1 MATDN
6 TILRCEYIIPQK
18 KRRCGMSRASNTNYC
33 VEHSQGNAEV
43 KDDKERVRVPCP
55 LDPSHTVW
63 KHNLKKH
70 VRICNK
76 AKITQATAAQPYFV
90 KDLNRGPAELVEN
103 ELNNANLIESVQL
116 LLEALNEYEEPQEQI
131 KKNEF
136 MESNRLI
143 ELSNTIK
150 KHAKQQSSLIQNLFD
165 VELIP
170 SGKIMEFGCGRAEFS
185 RYINQTIINN
195 DPYQL
200 QDDLPKYVLID
211 RGSNRMKFDKKF
223 QDDLMALSK
232 NPEKVKQRIAI
243 DRLKLDI
250 KDLKLSTVIEEHDG
264 CLAISKHL
272 CGVAT
277 DLTLRCLQNCIEETN
292 GKFKLQGICIAM
304 CCRHVC
310 NARDYINP
318 DYIISFLESKHSQIN
333 YKTFFGHLS
342 KMCSWATS
350 GRRPG
355 MNDDDIVQIEG
366 DNQEQ
371 LSISLLQR
379 EKIGL
384 FARYLIDNG
393 RLEWVKQ
400 NLMNNK
406 MKNAKI
412 IKYIEP
418 DVSRENNALLV
429 Y

>member
-1 MATDN
+1 M
-6 TILRCEYIIPQK
+6 
-18 KRRCGMSRASNTNYC
+18 
-33 VEHSQGNAEV
+33 
-43 KDDKERVRVPCP
+43 
-55 LDPSHTVW
+55 
-63 KHNLKKH
+63 
-70 VRICNK
+70 
-76 AKITQATAAQPYFV
+76 
-90 KDLNRGPAELVEN
+90 NRGPAELVEN

-318 DYIISFLESKHSQIN
+318 DYIKSFLESKHSQIN
-333 YKTFFGHLS
+333 YKTFLVTCL
-342 KMCSWATS
+342 KCV
-350 GRRPG
+350 PG
-355 MNDDDIVQIEG
+355 PQAVEDQ
-366 DNQEQ
+366 
-371 LSISLLQR
+371 
-379 EKIGL
+379 
-384 FARYLIDNG
+384 A
-393 RLEWVKQ
+393 
-400 NLMNNK
+400 
-406 MKNAKI
+406 
-412 IKYIEP
+412 
-418 DVSRENNALLV
+418 
-429 Y
+429 